1 MTDAAA
7 PDTAPDTAPDRLPMP
22 PDEQRFERLVTRWV
36 MACACVAPALA
47 VLSGSF

>member
-1 MTDAAA
+1 MHDHLAIDAA
-7 PDTAPDTAPDRLPMP
+7 PVTAPDRLPMP